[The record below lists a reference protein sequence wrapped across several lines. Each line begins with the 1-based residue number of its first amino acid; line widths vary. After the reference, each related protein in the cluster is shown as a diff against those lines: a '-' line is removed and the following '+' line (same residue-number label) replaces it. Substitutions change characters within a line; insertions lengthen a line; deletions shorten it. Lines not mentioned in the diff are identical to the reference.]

1 MRTFDPST
9 IQHIAEQ
16 LEMAEASHQQIPQLS
31 ASYPG
36 MTVDDSYAIQSAWI
50 ALKRASGRRPIGA
63 KVGLTSRA
71 MQAAVGIDEPDFGVL
86 LDDMLLPE
94 NAAVL
99 ASRFIEPR
107 VEVELAFVLERDLC
121 GPGIGACQVLD
132 ATAYVI
138 PALEFI
144 DARIQRVDPVTGRTR
159 RVRDTIADNAA
170 NAALML
176 GGNPIRPGSLDLRWC
191 GALLSRNGLMEETG
205 IAAGVLNHPANGVAW
220 LANRLA
226 REGHK
231 LSAGDIV
238 LSGSFTRPLLLAA
251 GDVVHADFGRLG
263 SLSFHMA

>member
-1 MRTFDPST
+1 MRTFDQST

-16 LEMAEASHQQIPQLS
+16 LEMAEASRQQISQLS
-31 ASYPG
+31 ASYPD
-36 MTVDDSYAIQSAWI
+36 MTVDDSYAIQSAWT
-50 ALKRASGRRPIGA
+50 ALKHASGRRSIGA

-86 LDDMLLPE
+86 LDDMLLPD
-94 NAAVL
+94 NVVP

-132 ATAYVI
+132 ATAYVM

-144 DARIQRVDPVTGRTR
+144 DARIQRIDPVTGRTR
-159 RVRDTIADNAA
+159 RVLDTIADNAA

-176 GGNPIRPGSLDLRWC
+176 GGNPIRPGSVDLRWC
-191 GALLSRNGLMEETG
+191 GALLSRNGLIEETG

-226 REGHK
+226 REGRK

-263 SLSFHMA
+263 SLSFRLA